1 MCVAMWCDICGVVC
15 VCVCV
20 DACALDIILQLKG
33 FINADCI
40 LIAGAF
46 GHVFKGIFKRNPEEA
61 AAETIPVAVK
71 TIKSKNEM
79 NYRAGSQNNLQSIQR
94 LRLYIHT
101 S

>member
-1 MCVAMWCDICGVVC
+1 MCMCMCIGHD
-15 VCVCV
+15 
-20 DACALDIILQLKG
+20 LQPKRY
-33 FINADCI
+33 INVDCI

-79 NYRAGSQNNLQSIQR
+79 NYRAGSQNILQPIQMNFI
-94 LRLYIHT
+94 YTH
-101 S
+101 